1 MSGRCVR
8 TPHPH
13 SSLSGAADAGFKAFA
28 RPGNGDNS
36 AMIRERA
43 VGETDLGA
51 GPLQQGAGD
60 KNPEPEA
67 ALAAP
72 AVAGRPAGEVGFA
85 DSLQEVGRDTGT
97 VVGADDGALLH
108 APP

>member
-13 SSLSGAADAGFKAFA
+13 SSLSGAADAGFNAYA
-28 RPGNGDNS
+28 RPGNGANS

-51 GPLQQGAGD
+51 GPLPQGAGD
-60 KNPEPEA
+60 KNAEPEA
-67 ALAAP
+67 AMAAP
-72 AVAGRPAGEVGFA
+72 AVAGRQAGEVGIA
-85 DSLQEVGRDTGT
+85 DSLLAVGRDRGT
-97 VVGADDGALLH
+97 VVGDADGG
-108 APP
+108 